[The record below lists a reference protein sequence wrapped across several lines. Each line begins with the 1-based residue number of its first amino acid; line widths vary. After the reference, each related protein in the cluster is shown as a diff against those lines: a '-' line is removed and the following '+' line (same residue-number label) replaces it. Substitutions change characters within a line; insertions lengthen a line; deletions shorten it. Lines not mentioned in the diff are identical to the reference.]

1 MTPWQRL
8 DAPWRPW
15 MPHLHL
21 KFTRRARCRRR
32 HATGDEKEREPLR
45 DYHPAVAQKTRGSA
59 NRRSYH
65 SSWQKSWE
73 GQRWIC
79 PSSSWSRKAPDPPV
93 FFAQCPEQCTCARGA
108 RRKTKTSRS
117 KPHYDRT
124 PRKRENSLDKPVP
137 RKTTSRVTLK

>member
-59 NRRSYH
+59 TGAPITPLG
-65 SSWQKSWE
+65 KSP
-73 GQRWIC
+73 GRV
-79 PSSSWSRKAPDPPV
+79 SDGSVLLRLGAKKDLPPV